1 MKEQDLLESF
11 SGISEDLLKRSEDN
25 KKLGSNEKT
34 AAGKGNGKA
43 GNAWRRLGY
52 IAAILLLTAGITIL
66 FININNKNE
75 NGVTDITGENTEN
88 NEKEKVAEEV
98 SVPDFLETYTVSAAE
113 YPTTLKKPDYNEFD
127 LNGDKIWDGDENRAY
142 SEAAQEWAKQV
153 AEQKNIEGYDK
164 DGGKS
169 SILSFN
175 FKTMAQLLKENDHEN
190 RVYSPINIYIALGM
204 MAETSEGNTRKQI
217 LDLLGIETIEALRI
231 QIKGLWNSVYTD
243 DKIKSIL
250 ASSIWLRD
258 DMDYKKET
266 LDSLARNYYASSFS
280 GKMGSEEYSEAFRN
294 WMNAQTDGILKEQVS
309 GLELNQDVVMALATT
324 VCFSAKWVDE
334 FKKENTK
341 SETFHASSGDIQCD
355 FMHRSDSGAY
365 FWGDSFG
372 AIVKWFDGAFGG
384 YNGYM
389 SYILPDEGVSVYDL
403 LQDEQVMQFIDQGLG
418 YGQSKQAVINM
429 SIPKFDISSKQD
441 LIEDLQKLGITDAFD
456 AVKAD
461 FSPVSDSAED
471 VSDGN
476 IYINKVEHGVRV
488 IEDEEGVKAAAYTV
502 EEYDGASMPPEEK
515 VDFVLDRPF
524 IFIISYGNGIPMF
537 IGIVE
542 NP

>member
-98 SVPDFLETYTVSAAE
+98 SVPDFLKTYTVSAAE

-127 LNGDKIWDGDENRAY
+127 LNGDKKWDGDENRAY

-164 DGGKS
+164 DAGKKG
-169 SILSFN
+169 ILSFN
-175 FKTMAQLLKENDHEN
+175 SKTMAQFLKENDHEN
-190 RVYSPINIYIALGM
+190 RVFSPINIYIALGM

-309 GLELNQDVVMALATT
+309 GLELNQDIVMALATT

-456 AVKAD
+456 AAKAD

-502 EEYDGASMPPEEK
+502 EEYAGASMPPEEK

-524 IFIISYGNGIPMF
+524 IFVISYGNGIPMF